1 MKVDCS
7 GNVVW
12 FLQRILEII
21 SGRLWT
27 LDEKGLTNHPFQSTF
42 TTKVYAGADVD
53 KSITALFTVFG
64 IYGTTSNISQT
75 VS

>member
-1 MKVDCS
+1 MKVDCRK
-7 GNVVW
+7 NVVR
-12 FLQRILEII
+12 FLQRILEKI

-42 TTKVYAGADVD
+42 ATKVYVQRHAG

-64 IYGTTSNISQT
+64 IYATVSNISET
-75 VS
+75 LS

>member
-1 MKVDCS
+1 VKVDCRK
-7 GNVVW
+7 NVVR
-12 FLQRILEII
+12 FLQRILEKI

-42 TTKVYAGADVD
+42 ATKVYAQHHVN

-64 IYGTTSNISQT
+64 IYVTVSNIPET
-75 VS
+75 L